1 LIQQD
6 LLLDLMLQDFYVVR
20 AQVPEPG
27 VVKGPKSTVRRQ
39 HQQARKESRDGIELN
54 SEDM

>member
-1 LIQQD
+1 
-6 LLLDLMLQDFYVVR
+6 MLQDFYVVR